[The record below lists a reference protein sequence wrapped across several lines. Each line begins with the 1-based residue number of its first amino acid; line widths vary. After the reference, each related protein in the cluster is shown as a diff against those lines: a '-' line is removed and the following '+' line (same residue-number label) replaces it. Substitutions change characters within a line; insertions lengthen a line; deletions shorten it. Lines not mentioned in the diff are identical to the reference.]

1 MSKSQSKQKLGDR
14 ILACLEEGEKDISEI
29 QEAVGASKNSVS
41 VCLTGLVKSGK
52 VVRVRSGVYRL
63 ASAADA
69 TVVPADTTVVP
80 ADTTVEVEN
89 SRSETENIETIN
101 KLLKSY
107 DIVLDNIAETLESE
121 LSAKATIE
129 EKINLIKSLRWLG
142 ATVDQ
147 LMKRWYLVH
156 RGYDSN
162 TRQAQ
167 EDAKKKTVDRE
178 KQALENTPPEERVVV
193 VREYNESM
201 RDILEN
207 LPEPIQKKHKV

>member
-63 ASAADA
+63 ASVADA
-69 TVVPADTTVVP
+69 TVVPADATV
-80 ADTTVEVEN
+80 AVEN

-129 EKINLIKSLRWLG
+129 EKINLIKILRWLG

-156 RGYDSN
+156 RGYDAN

>member
-63 ASAADA
+63 ASVADA
-69 TVVPADTTVVP
+69 TVVPADTTV
-80 ADTTVEVEN
+80 AVEN

-121 LSAKATIE
+121 LAAKATIE

-162 TRQAQ
+162 TKQAH
-167 EDAKKKTVDRE
+167 EDAKQKTADRE
-178 KQALENTPPEERVVV
+178 TQELENAPPQSQLKV
-193 VREYNESM
+193 VREYGEGM
-201 RDILEN
+201 RDILAKMPQAE
-207 LPEPIQKKHKV
+207 QKKTKV

>member
-1 MSKSQSKQKLGDR
+1 MSKSYRTSPLDAP
-14 ILACLEEGEKDISEI
+14 IMECLSDGEKRNHEI
-29 QEAVGASKNSVS
+29 YEAVEGSVS
-41 VCLTGLVKSGK
+41 SIKKRLRVLEKHGEITNPDRGK
-52 VVRVRSGVYRL
+52 YAL
-63 ASAADA
+63 
-69 TVVPADTTVVP
+69 PEP
-80 ADTTVEVEN
+80 PVEVPDAPVAVKNPREE
-89 SRSETENIETIN
+89 SENIETIN
-101 KLLKSY
+101 KMLTIY
-107 DIVLDNIAETLESE
+107 DKVFDNIALTIEDE
-121 LSAKATIE
+121 LREKATIE
-129 EKINLIKSLRWLG
+129 EKIDLIKSLRWLG

-156 RGYDSN
+156 RGYDAN

>member
-129 EKINLIKSLRWLG
+129 GKINLIKSLRWLG

>member
-63 ASAADA
+63 ASTADA
-69 TVVPADTTVVP
+69 TVVPAD
-80 ADTTVEVEN
+80 ATVEVEN
-89 SRSETENIETIN
+89 SRSETENVETIN

>member
-1 MSKSQSKQKLGDR
+1 MSKSYRTSPLDAP
-14 ILACLEEGEKDISEI
+14 IMECLSDGEKRNHEI
-29 QEAVGASKNSVS
+29 YEAVEGSVS
-41 VCLTGLVKSGK
+41 SIKKRLRVLEKHGEITNPDRGK
-52 VVRVRSGVYRL
+52 YALPEPPVEVQD
-63 ASAADA
+63 APAA
-69 TVVPADTTVVP
+69 
-80 ADTTVEVEN
+80 VEN

-129 EKINLIKSLRWLG
+129 GKINLIKSLRWLG

>member
-69 TVVPADTTVVP
+69 TVVPADATVVP
-80 ADTTVEVEN
+80 ADATVEVEN

-129 EKINLIKSLRWLG
+129 GKINLIKSLRWLG

>member
-41 VCLTGLVKSGK
+41 VCLTRLVKSGK

-63 ASAADA
+63 AS
-69 TVVPADTTVVP
+69 T
-80 ADTTVEVEN
+80 ADTTVEPANTTVAVEN

-121 LSAKATIE
+121 LAAKATIE

-156 RGYDSN
+156 RGYDNN
-162 TRQAQ
+162 TKQAH
-167 EDAKKKTVDRE
+167 EDAKQKTADRE
-178 KQALENTPPEERVVV
+178 KRKIENAPPQSQLKV
-193 VREYNESM
+193 VREYGEGM
-201 RDILEN
+201 RDILAKMPQAE
-207 LPEPIQKKHKV
+207 QKKTKV

>member
-41 VCLTGLVKSGK
+41 VCLTRLVKSGK

-63 ASAADA
+63 AS
-69 TVVPADTTVVP
+69 VADTTVVP

-121 LSAKATIE
+121 LAAKATIE

-162 TRQAQ
+162 TKQAH
-167 EDAKKKTVDRE
+167 EDAKQKTADRE
-178 KQALENTPPEERVVV
+178 TQELENAPPQSQLKV
-193 VREYNESM
+193 VREYGEGM
-201 RDILEN
+201 RDILAKMPQAE
-207 LPEPIQKKHKV
+207 QKKTKV

>member
-41 VCLTGLVKSGK
+41 VCLTRLVKSGK

-63 ASAADA
+63 AS
-69 TVVPADTTVVP
+69 P
-80 ADTTVEVEN
+80 ADTTVEPANTTVAVEN

-121 LSAKATIE
+121 LAAKATIE

-156 RGYDSN
+156 RGYDNN
-162 TRQAQ
+162 TKQAH
-167 EDAKKKTVDRE
+167 EDAKQKTADRE
-178 KQALENTPPEERVVV
+178 TQELENAPPQSQLKV
-193 VREYNESM
+193 VREYGEGM
-201 RDILEN
+201 RDILAKMPQAE
-207 LPEPIQKKHKV
+207 QKKTKV

>member
-1 MSKSQSKQKLGDR
+1 MSKSYRTSPLDAP
-14 ILACLEEGEKDISEI
+14 IMECLSDGEKRNHEI
-29 QEAVGASKNSVS
+29 YEAVEGSVS
-41 VCLTGLVKSGK
+41 SIKKRLRVLEKHGEITNPDRGK
-52 VVRVRSGVYRL
+52 YAL
-63 ASAADA
+63 
-69 TVVPADTTVVP
+69 PEP
-80 ADTTVEVEN
+80 PVEVPDAPAAVEN
-89 SRSETENIETIN
+89 PRGEAENTETIN
-101 KLLKSY
+101 KMLNLYDKLLNSVARSIE
-107 DIVLDNIAETLESE
+107 DEDWDAIV
-121 LSAKATIE
+121 
-129 EKINLIKSLRWLG
+129 EKIETIKSLRWLG

-156 RGYDSN
+156 RGYDAN

>member
-1 MSKSQSKQKLGDR
+1 MEFLPDD
-14 ILACLEEGEKDISEI
+14 EEKEISEI
-29 QEAVGASKNSVS
+29 YKAVSGKKSSIDTNLSR
-41 VCLTGLVKSGK
+41 LRKSGK
-52 VVRVRSGVYRL
+52 IRRIRKGVYCKNKVP
-63 ASAADA
+63 DA
-69 TVVPADTTVVP
+69 PVV
-80 ADTTVEVEN
+80 VEN

-162 TRQAQ
+162 TKQAH
-167 EDAKKKTVDRE
+167 EDAKQKTADRE
-178 KQALENTPPEERVVV
+178 TQELENAPPQSQLKV
-193 VREYNESM
+193 VREYGEGM
-201 RDILEN
+201 RDILAKMPQAEQQ
-207 LPEPIQKKHKV
+207 ETKV

>member
-63 ASAADA
+63 ASTADA
-69 TVVPADTTVVP
+69 TVVPADATVVP
-80 ADTTVEVEN
+80 ADATVEVEN

>member
-63 ASAADA
+63 ASVADA
-69 TVVPADTTVVP
+69 TVVPADATV
-80 ADTTVEVEN
+80 AVEN

-101 KLLKSY
+101 KMLKSY

-121 LSAKATIE
+121 LAAKATIE

-162 TRQAQ
+162 TKQAH
-167 EDAKKKTVDRE
+167 EDAKQKTADRE
-178 KQALENTPPEERVVV
+178 TQELENAPPQSQLKV
-193 VREYNESM
+193 VREYGEGM
-201 RDILEN
+201 RDILAKMPQAE
-207 LPEPIQKKHKV
+207 QKKTKV

>member
-1 MSKSQSKQKLGDR
+1 MSTPSIPQQIKSLLSDGPKRL
-14 ILACLEEGEKDISEI
+14 SEI
-29 QEAVGASKNSVS
+29 HEGV
-41 VCLTGLVKSGK
+41 SGK
-52 VVRVRSGVYRL
+52 T
-63 ASAADA
+63 ASINQAIRRMKSVGDILE
-69 TVVPADTTVVP
+69 TQPEVLCLPSPSDVPA
-80 ADTTVEVEN
+80 EVEN
-89 SRSETENIETIN
+89 PREESKNIETIN

>member
-69 TVVPADTTVVP
+69 TVVPADATV
-80 ADTTVEVEN
+80 AVEN

-121 LSAKATIE
+121 LAAKATIE

-162 TRQAQ
+162 TKQAH
-167 EDAKKKTVDRE
+167 EDAKQKTADRE
-178 KQALENTPPEERVVV
+178 TQELENAPPQSQLKV
-193 VREYNESM
+193 VREYGEGM
-201 RDILEN
+201 RDILAKMPQAE
-207 LPEPIQKKHKV
+207 QKKTKV

>member
-69 TVVPADTTVVP
+69 TVVPADATVVP
-80 ADTTVEVEN
+80 ADATVEVEN
-89 SRSETENIETIN
+89 SRSETENVETIN